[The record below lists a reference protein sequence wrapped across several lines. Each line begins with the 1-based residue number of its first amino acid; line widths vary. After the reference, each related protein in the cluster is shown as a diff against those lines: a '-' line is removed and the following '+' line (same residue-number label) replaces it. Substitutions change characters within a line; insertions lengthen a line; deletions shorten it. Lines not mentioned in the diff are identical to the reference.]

1 MEETYKILSNR
12 ENFFRHMHVV
22 VIQCDSMIQGYTVIH
37 SREEWEE
44 YVKNLKV
51 QGFGGTDFRPVF
63 RLVEQMRT
71 KGELR
76 HLKGLLY
83 FTDGDGIYPD
93 QAPDYDDGLSSFS
106 TGQCE
111 KREVPSWAVRLNLNL
126 KI

>member
-1 MEETYKILSNR
+1 M
-12 ENFFRHMHVV
+12 
-22 VIQCDSMIQGYTVIH
+22 
-37 SREEWEE
+37 
-44 YVKNLKV
+44 KNLKV

-93 QAPDYDDGLSSFS
+93 QAPDYETAFVFLNR
-106 TGQCE
+106 QCE
-111 KREVPSWAVRLNLNL
+111 KQGVPSWAVRLNLNL